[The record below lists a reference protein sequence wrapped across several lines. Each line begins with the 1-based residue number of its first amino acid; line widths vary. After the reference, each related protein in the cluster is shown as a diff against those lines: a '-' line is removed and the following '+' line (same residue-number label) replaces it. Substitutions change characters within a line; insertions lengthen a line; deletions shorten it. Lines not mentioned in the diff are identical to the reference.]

1 MANKLV
7 FCSLSMSV
15 LCRQDKVV
23 VLKFS
28 TQLHFEL
35 DSEYNKEMFLQEP

>member
-15 LCRQDKVV
+15 LCRQGKVV

-35 DSEYNKEMFLQEP
+35 DSEHNKEMFLQEP